1 MNRASAI
8 IVAALVIAAALCAGV
23 FLLAP
28 AAARLEIAVE
38 VAKAA
43 IGLFPVVFFGVVV
56 AELIKR
62 RDDERAQRDKRRDQE
77 RALQDK
83 RLEARRAFRD
93 RSITAYNLSKSVRR
107 NLRGAGFGPQM
118 GAQISPEMLEL
129 LDQQMRRLSD
139 AQLQLEQ
146 LFREVA
152 ASGAAFRDPEAV
164 RTPLDDIEKYLNAVV
179 RDWEHQRVALG
190 QRPDA
195 EMLHGWTHFEDFVA
209 DADKRTLPDNP
220 SAAFATFEDVVLGE
234 LAET

>member
-8 IVAALVIAAALCAGV
+8 ILAALVLAAALCAGI
-23 FLLAP
+23 FIAAP
-28 AAARLEIAVE
+28 EAARLAIGVE
-38 VAKAA
+38 LAKAA
-43 IGLFPVVFFGVVV
+43 IGVFPVVFFGVVV

-62 RDDERAQRDKRRDQE
+62 RDDERAQRDRRRDEE
-77 RALQDK
+77 RALHDK

-93 RSITAYNLSKSVRR
+93 RSIAAYNLSKSVRR

-118 GAQISPEMLEL
+118 GAEISPEMLEV

-146 LFREVA
+146 LFREVT
-152 ASGAAFRDPEAV
+152 ASGAAFGDPEAV
-164 RTPLDDIEKYLNAVV
+164 RKPLQDIEKSLNAVV

-190 QRPDA
+190 QQPDA
-195 EMLHGWTHFEDFVA
+195 EMLHGWTQFEDFVA

-234 LAET
+234 LAES